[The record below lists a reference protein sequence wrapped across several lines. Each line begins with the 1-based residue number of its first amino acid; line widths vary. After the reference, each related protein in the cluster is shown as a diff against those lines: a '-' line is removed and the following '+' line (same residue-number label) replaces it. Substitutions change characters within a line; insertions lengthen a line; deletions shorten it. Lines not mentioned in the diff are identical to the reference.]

1 MRGSHFR
8 RRSKQG
14 GAFRTSGR
22 QLHRFC
28 DFYNG
33 SGRSG
38 HQLDVGA
45 ERLFGYSAPE
55 MLMFPVD
62 RIFTPE
68 DQAKGASEK
77 ERAAA
82 QVDGRATDERW
93 HQRKD
98 GSRFWASG
106 LMM

>member
-1 MRGSHFR
+1 MRGGYFR

-38 HQLDVGA
+38 HQLERGGGTSLWIFSAGNADVLSGPDIHA
-45 ERLFGYSAPE
+45 GGSGGRGTGEGE
-55 MLMFPVD
+55 
-62 RIFTPE
+62 
-68 DQAKGASEK
+68 GG
-77 ERAAA
+77 RARRWSR
-82 QVDGRATDERW
+82 DGRTL
-93 HQRKD
+93 
-98 GSRFWASG
+98 ASAQGG
-106 LMM
+106 LPL